1 MRRSCAD
8 HNGELQSAPC
18 SPLLQGVPQ
27 ASKASAYQQRKT
39 EQDDA
44 SNREH
49 LDLLGKS
56 ETGEMM
62 V

>member
-1 MRRSCAD
+1 MLITMESS
-8 HNGELQSAPC
+8 NLP
-18 SPLLQGVPQ
+18 PTPPTQGVPQ
-27 ASKASAYQQRKT
+27 ASKASAHQQRKT
-39 EQDDA
+39 EQDET

-56 ETGEMM
+56 ETGEMK